1 METHAQHLHTAP
13 AHGWKHYLFEFF
25 MLFLAVFC
33 GFLAE
38 NLREHQVEHQR
49 EIKYIQSLIGDL
61 KIDTAEIRSVI
72 SYNIAKFRGLDTL
85 ATLLVKPTINEED
98 EKDLY
103 RLNGV
108 YASNIYTLVFHD
120 GSIRQLLNSG
130 NMRLIKQA
138 VSDSIMTYYGLP
150 KDDLLGQEKIYEEMS
165 KRLVFFAEDIFDKSL
180 SPLKINDDSTF
191 AREYR
196 PGKMSL
202 MTYEKNALKKYA
214 QAVLTAQGMLS
225 VYLNML
231 FVVKD
236 KSKKLLAF
244 LQKEY

>member
-1 METHAQHLHTAP
+1 METHAHHLHKAP
-13 AHGWKHYLFEFF
+13 GKNFRHYFFEFF

-38 NLREHQVEHQR
+38 NLREHQLEHQR
-49 EIKYIQSLIGDL
+49 EKRYIQSLIEDL
-61 KIDTAEIRSVI
+61 KIDTTEIRSVI
-72 SYNIAKFRGLDTL
+72 SYNIVKFRGLDTL
-85 ATLLVKPTINEED
+85 ATRSIKPILSEQD
-98 EKDLY
+98 ETDLY
-103 RLNGV
+103 RLNGA

-165 KRLVFFAEDIFDKSL
+165 KRLVFLAEDIFDKSL
-180 SPLKINDDSTF
+180 SPLKINDDNIF
-191 AREYR
+191 FREHK

-202 MTYEKNALKKYA
+202 MTSEKNILKKYA
-214 QAVLTAQGMLS
+214 QALLTAQSMLS

-231 FVVKD
+231 FTVQD
-236 KSKKLLAF
+236 RSKKLLTF
-244 LQKEY
+244 LEKEY

>member
-1 METHAQHLHTAP
+1 METHAHHLHKAP
-13 AHGWKHYLFEFF
+13 GKKWTHYLFEFF

-38 NLREHQVEHQR
+38 N
-49 EIKYIQSLIGDL
+49 
-61 KIDTAEIRSVI
+61 
-72 SYNIAKFRGLDTL
+72 
-85 ATLLVKPTINEED
+85 
-98 EKDLY
+98 
-103 RLNGV
+103 RLNGA

-120 GSIRQLLNSG
+120 RSIRQLLNSG
-130 NMRLIKQA
+130 NMRLIQQA

-180 SPLKINDDSTF
+180 SPLKMNADNIFS
-191 AREYR
+191 REHK
-196 PGKMSL
+196 PGKMTL
-202 MTYEKNALKKYA
+202 MTNQKNILEKYA
-214 QAVLTAQGMLS
+214 QTVLTTQSMLS

-231 FVVKD
+231 FTVED
-236 KSKKLLAF
+236 RSKKLLAS